1 MVCLDVRSKEQNM
14 KYVRFQGLKPCLGT
28 PSKIGI
34 FQLAYEL
41 KYSSVTSEYDDRQ
54 IRRDL
59 NWLEMHLDAPSVL
72 DKEQHFRAICWFK
85 DAAREPLK
93 RIWSMK
99 RILEEYGYWI
109 DVVKSE
115 RPGNIIYEDG
125 WQVVAKPR
133 RRRR

>member
-1 MVCLDVRSKEQNM
+1 M
-14 KYVRFQGLKPCLGT
+14 KYVRFQGLKPCVGT

-41 KYSSVTSEYDDRQ
+41 KHSSVTAKYDDRQ

-59 NWLEMHLDAPSVL
+59 KWLGMHLKAPNVL
-72 DKEQHFRAICWFK
+72 DKDQHFRAICWFK
-85 DAAREPLK
+85 DTAREPLK

-109 DVVKSE
+109 DVIKTE
-115 RPGNIIYEDG
+115 QPGNIIYEDG

-133 RRRR
+133 RRGR